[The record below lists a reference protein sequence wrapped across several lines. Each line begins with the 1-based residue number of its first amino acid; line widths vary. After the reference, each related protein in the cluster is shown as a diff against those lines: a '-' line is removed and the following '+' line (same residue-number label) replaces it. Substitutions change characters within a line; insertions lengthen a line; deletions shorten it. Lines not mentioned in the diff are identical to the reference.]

1 MALYI
6 SVYCSENIIR
16 NGIQFKIILKGA
28 AFFTTPFYALIPIM
42 YPTEIERYAA
52 LAEMG
57 AGFGFFIGPI
67 FGSLL
72 YSVGGYTFPFIF
84 FGGLVF
90 IIAPLLFILLKRK
103 EVRDSRS
110 FLIEK
115 MKEEDDMRYLSQTRS
130 PKKNLLK
137 MSIENSWPG
146 MVARF
151 RKESE

>member
-1 MALYI
+1 MGLFI
-6 SVYCSENIIR
+6 SASTISR
-16 NGIQFKIILKGA
+16 ILSGMGA

-42 YPTEIERYAA
+42 YPTEIERYVA

-57 AGFGFFIGPI
+57 AAFGLLLGPI

-72 YSVGGYTFPFIF
+72 YSVGGYTFPFLF

-115 MKEEDDMRYLSQTRS
+115 MKEEDDMRFASQTRS
-130 PKKNLLK
+130 PKKNPLK
-137 MSIENSWPG
+137 MSMENSWPG
-146 MVARF
+146 KLARF